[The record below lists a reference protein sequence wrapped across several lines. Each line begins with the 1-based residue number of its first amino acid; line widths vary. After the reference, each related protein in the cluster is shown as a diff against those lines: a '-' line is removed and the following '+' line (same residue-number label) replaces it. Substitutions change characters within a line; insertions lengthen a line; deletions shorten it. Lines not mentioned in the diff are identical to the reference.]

1 MNSTESKP
9 CSSSSFRLSSTWG
22 RSWKL
27 LDVPTTMV
35 NCHAVDALACRASY
49 ANFFNILT
57 LCSVV
62 KTTVLLADINDFNR
76 VNEVYRTCEF
86 PPFIGMFRY
95 CHLTLTIRSH
105 IFKIYENQKYPIL
118 NFSVSYFIWVKTNY
132 SAGESRGIPRLTEKY
147 SPFILFAVI
156 MAAVEPSKLEMDTT
170 MKTHRCNLTIAASDP
185 ETGLSPSPWGLW
197 TQDNSLGT
205 FTDPPQRPRM
215 LLNSCWIGHICIRVF
230 FLPILPF
237 QSFNRCCLLLE

>member
-35 NCHAVDALACRASY
+35 QCSRLQSFMSKLSQYFDS
-49 ANFFNILT
+49 

-95 CHLTLTIRSH
+95 CYVTLTISPRVFFPH
-105 IFKIYENQKYPIL
+105 IFKINENQKSWPIL
-118 NFSVSYFIWVKTNY
+118 NFLTHFVSHFELFSELFHLSENKH
-132 SAGESRGIPRLTEKY
+132 SLRGIPRH
-147 SPFILFAVI
+147 
-156 MAAVEPSKLEMDTT
+156 SKVNWE
-170 MKTHRCNLTIAASDP
+170 I
-185 ETGLSPSPWGLW
+185 
-197 TQDNSLGT
+197 
-205 FTDPPQRPRM
+205 
-215 LLNSCWIGHICIRVF
+215 
-230 FLPILPF
+230 
-237 QSFNRCCLLLE
+237 